1 MPDIGIGDDPLSAV
15 VGLVL
20 LVLFLPVVV
29 VVFLG
34 VVVLGVELSLL
45 LPLLPLAWMAQVL
58 GLLPWRLVLTATD
71 GTRTWEEVRGT
82 RTMFRRRRELR
93 ALLTRS

>member
-1 MPDIGIGDDPLSAV
+1 MFS
-15 VGLVL
+15 L
-20 LVLFLPVVV
+20 LLFLPVVV
-29 VVFLG
+29 VVVLG

-45 LPLLPLAWMAQVL
+45 LLLLPLAWAGQVL

-82 RTMFRRRRELR
+82 RAMLQRRQQLR
-93 ALLTRS
+93 ALVTRTL